1 MYYLYKLKIYC
12 YKYNNFL
19 CKKKYYLYILFELLV
34 ECCVILIFYRYVG
47 RIGYN
52 MIFYVFRIVWCIY
65 EIYGK
70 DWFLCRGINILKFF

>member
-47 RIGYN
+47 RIRYIT
-52 MIFYVFRIVWCIY
+52 IFMYLGQCGVFMKYMVKIGFCVEELIY
-65 EIYGK
+65 
-70 DWFLCRGINILKFF
+70 